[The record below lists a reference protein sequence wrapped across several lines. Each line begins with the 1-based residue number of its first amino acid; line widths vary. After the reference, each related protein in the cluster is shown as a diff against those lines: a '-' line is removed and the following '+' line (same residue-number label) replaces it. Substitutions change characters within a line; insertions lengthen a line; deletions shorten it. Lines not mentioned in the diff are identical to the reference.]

1 MRLILLGAPGAGK
14 GTQAEILSKRLGIP
28 TISTGNILREAIRNR
43 TETGLKA
50 KAFMD
55 QGKLVPD
62 EVIIGIVRDRL
73 AEPDCANGYILDG
86 MPRTIPQAE
95 ALVNAGIEIDCVIS
109 IEIDD
114 AVIEQR
120 MTGRRVCGSCGSSY
134 HVTANPPKIEGICNA
149 CGSELVTRPDDV
161 PETVRSR
168 LAVTTRRPS
177 RSRASMK
184 SSASSGL
191 SREISPSRMLLVIF
205 WRHWVYQNDPY

>member
-55 QGKLVPD
+55 QGNLVPD

-120 MTGRRVCGSCGSSY
+120 MTGRRVCGSCGASF
-134 HVTANPPKIEGICNA
+134 HIAANPPKVEGVCDL
-149 CGSELVTRPDDV
+149 CGAPLTVRKDDA
-161 PETVRSR
+161 PETVKNR
-168 LAVTTRRPS
+168 LKVFHAETEPLKDFYKKLGNLKLVEGNQPIEHATRDIL
-177 RSRASMK
+177 A
-184 SSASSGL
+184 ALG
-191 SREISPSRMLLVIF
+191 E
-205 WRHWVYQNDPY
+205 

>member
-109 IEIDD
+109 MEIDD

-120 MTGRRVCGSCGSSY
+120 MTGRRVCGSCGASF
-134 HVTANPPKIEGICNA
+134 HIVANPPKHDGVCDL
-149 CGSELVTRPDDV
+149 CGAPLTVRKDDA
-161 PETVRSR
+161 PETVKNR
-168 LAVTTRRPS
+168 LKVFHAETEPLKDFYKNLGNLKLVEGNQPIEYATRDIL
-177 RSRASMK
+177 A
-184 SSASSGL
+184 ALG
-191 SREISPSRMLLVIF
+191 E
-205 WRHWVYQNDPY
+205 

>member
-120 MTGRRVCGSCGSSY
+120 MTGRRVCGSCGASY
-134 HVTANPPKIEGICNA
+134 HVTAHPPKQEGICDL
-149 CGSELVTRPDDV
+149 CGQELVLRKDDA
-161 PETVRSR
+161 PETVQNR
-168 LAVTTRRPS
+168 LRVFHAETEPLKDFYAKLGVLKLVEGNQPIEDATRDIL
-177 RSRASMK
+177 AALGM
-184 SSASSGL
+184 
-191 SREISPSRMLLVIF
+191 
-205 WRHWVYQNDPY
+205 